1 MAKRKSQRRRRT
13 ATRQNRSP
21 SWPYLLLGTLG
32 LVAVVAGM
40 SITGSRLAPSPSPA
54 TPVQTPPRMDTSRQ
68 TDQVSYPEVP
78 RISLAEAKARY
89 DAGTALFVDVR
100 AQEEYDTA
108 HIPNAIS
115 LPLADLEARYQE
127 LSQDAEIIT
136 Y

>member
-1 MAKRKSQRRRRT
+1 MTKRKSPRRQQKP
-13 ATRQNRSP
+13 TRQSRSRV
-21 SWPYLLLGTLG
+21 WPYLLLGTLG
-32 LVAVVAGM
+32 LVAVVVVM
-40 SITGSRLAPSPSPA
+40 SITSGRWASLSPA
-54 TPVQTPPRMDTSRQ
+54 PATRTTPRNDTSHQ
-68 TDQVSYPEVP
+68 ADQVPYPEVP
-78 RISLAEAKARY
+78 RISLAEAKARH

-127 LSQDAEIIT
+127 LPQDAEIIT

>member
-1 MAKRKSQRRRRT
+1 MTKRKSQRRQRKP
-13 ATRQNRSP
+13 TRQNRSR
-21 SWPYLLLGTLG
+21 SWPYLLLGILG

-40 SITGSRLAPSPSPA
+40 SITGSRLPPPSPA
-54 TPVQTPPRMDTSRQ
+54 PPVQTPPRTDTSRQ
-68 TDQVSYPEVP
+68 ADQVSYPEVP

-127 LSQDAEIIT
+127 LPQDAEIIT